1 MLGISKENSVWVA
14 GQWKTNMAT
23 FSRIA
28 VGQSLN
34 VNQLVDM
41 EWRFGGNLINIVFH
55 GHCEFNLV
63 N

>member
-1 MLGISKENSVWVA
+1 MYHIYTMLGISKENSVWVA

-41 EWRFGGNLINIVFH
+41 EWRFGGN
-55 GHCEFNLV
+55 
-63 N
+63 